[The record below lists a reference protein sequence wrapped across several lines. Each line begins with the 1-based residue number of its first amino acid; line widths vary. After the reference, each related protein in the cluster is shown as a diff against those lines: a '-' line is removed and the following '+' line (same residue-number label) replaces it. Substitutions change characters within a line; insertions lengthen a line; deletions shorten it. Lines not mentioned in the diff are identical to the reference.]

1 MNTIEQWASQR
12 CKHIGAE
19 SRWSEVAISET
30 LSQFAGWRFE
40 SNQLKKDFT
49 FDNFDQVEPS
59 ISAVMAIARQQ
70 DHHPDV
76 SFGFKNVSIAFSTH
90 SAGGISD
97 NDWICAAQ
105 VEHALK

>member
-1 MNTIEQWASQR
+1 MNTIEQWACQQ
-12 CKHIGAE
+12 CQHIGTE
-19 SRWSEVAISET
+19 GQWSEVAINQT

-40 SNQLKKDFT
+40 NNQLRKDIIFN
-49 FDNFDQVEPS
+49 NFDQVEPF
-59 ISAVMAIARQQ
+59 IIAIMSVARQQ

-76 SFGFKNVSIAFSTH
+76 SFGYKNVSIAFSTH

-105 VEHALK
+105 VEQALK